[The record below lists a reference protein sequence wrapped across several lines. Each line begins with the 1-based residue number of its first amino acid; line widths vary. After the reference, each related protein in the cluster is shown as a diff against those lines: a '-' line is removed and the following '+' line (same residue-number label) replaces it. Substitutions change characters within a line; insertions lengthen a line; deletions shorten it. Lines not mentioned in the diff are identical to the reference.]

1 MAENKTKATEAS
13 VDEHVAAIAD
23 EARRRDCAT
32 IMALMGSI
40 TNAPPRMWGPSIIGF
55 GSYHYV
61 YESGR
66 EGDACVVG
74 LALRKSDI
82 AVYLTASGP
91 EQAAL
96 LEKLGRHKMG
106 KACLYIRKLEDIDL
120 YVLDQLIRDSIAELQ
135 SRYRCTI

>member
-13 VDEHVAAIAD
+13 VDDHVAAIGD
-23 EARRRDCAT
+23 EARRRDCET

-74 LALRKSDI
+74 LAVRKDDLV
-82 AVYLTASGP
+82 VYLTAAGP

-96 LEKLGRHKMG
+96 LEQLGRHKMG
-106 KACLYIRKLEDIDL
+106 KACLYIRKLADIDL